1 MVNAVN
7 FNNYYFY
14 GEQKTSHNH
23 NNGFSTG
30 TDIGSKYTDIS
41 VRNNEH
47 KFTRLEA
54 LRMAPRLLVFLARF
68 RDAQESARGYLG

>member
-1 MVNAVN
+1 MRLI
-7 FNNYYFY
+7 NNHYFY
-14 GEQKTSHNH
+14 GEQKTSPNH

-47 KFTRLEA
+47 KFTMLEA
-54 LRMAPRLLVFLARF
+54 LRTAPRLLVFLALFEF
-68 RDAQESARGYLG
+68 RDVQESARGYLG